1 MIINNKKLSI
11 EYIRVIAIIMTITI
25 HVSNIYIYAF
35 DTISDGYFL
44 TSVIYNSLS
53 RLCVPLFLMISG
65 ALVIN
70 KEYSRKKYFQKII
83 KFVLLLIFWS
93 LFYYIQKNGFSFENI
108 GDVLVNSFFNAEMTS
123 RHLWYMYAII
133 SVYIALPF
141 IQNMCKNLSKELEN
155 LFLIL
160 WIVLSG
166 ISVIVLPIARY
177 ITKSNVEIDYPV
189 PLINAAY
196 YLGYFVCGHIL
207 YKRFENTKF
216 TKRKNIICLAVYSVC
231 TFITAF
237 FTYFISIKA
246 DRFFDAMTWYKSIF
260 TILATIAIF
269 LLFVANKDF
278 FKSELILKI
287 SKYTFGVYLIHIFFF
302 NIMKNCLDITLLNP
316 IIAIPVT
323 TISLYVISVITCLVL
338 SKIPYVKK
346 LIS

>member
-1 MIINNKKLSI
+1 MNNKKLSI

-35 DTISDGYFL
+35 DKISDGYFL
-44 TSVIYNSLS
+44 SSTIYNSLS
-53 RLCVPLFLMISG
+53 RLCVPLFFMISG
-65 ALVIN
+65 ALLIN

-93 LFYYIQKNGFSFENI
+93 LFYYIQKNGLSFQNFSR
-108 GDVLVNSFFNAEMTS
+108 VLVNSFFDAEMTS

-133 SVYIALPF
+133 GIYVALPF
-141 IQNMCKNLSKELEN
+141 VQNMCKNLSKELEN

-166 ISVIVLPIARY
+166 ISVIVIPLARY
-177 ITKSNVEIDYPV
+177 ITKSNVKIDYPI
-189 PLINAAY
+189 PIINAAY
-196 YLGYFVCGHIL
+196 YLGYFICGHIL
-207 YKRFENTKF
+207 YKRFENVKLTKH
-216 TKRKNIICLAVYSVC
+216 KNILCLSVYGIC

-237 FTYFISIKA
+237 FTYYISVKT

-260 TILATIAIF
+260 TVIATIAIF
-269 LLFVANKDF
+269 LLIVANSDF
-278 FKSELILKI
+278 FKSEFILKI
-287 SKYTFGVYLIHIFFF
+287 SKHTFGVYLIHVFFF
-302 NIMKNCLDITLLNP
+302 HIMKKCFNITLINP
-316 IIAIPVT
+316 IIAIPVA
-323 TISLYVISVITCLVL
+323 TISLYVISLISCMLL

>member
-1 MIINNKKLSI
+1 MNNRKINI
-11 EYIRVIAIIMTITI
+11 EFIRVIAIIMTIMI

-35 DTISDGYFL
+35 DEISNGYFL
-44 TSVIYNSLS
+44 ISVIYNSLS
-53 RLCVPLFLMISG
+53 RLCVPLFFMISG
-65 ALVIN
+65 ALIIN

-123 RHLWYMYAII
+123 RHLWYMYALI

-141 IQNMCKNLSKELEN
+141 VQNMCKNLSKELEN

-166 ISVIVLPIARY
+166 ISVIVLPLARY
-177 ITKSNVEIDYPV
+177 ITKSNIGVDYPI
-189 PLINAAY
+189 PIINAAY

-207 YKRFENTKF
+207 YKRFENIKLD
-216 TKRKNIICLAVYSVC
+216 KQKNIICILVYSVC

-237 FTYFISIKA
+237 FTYFISTKA
-246 DRFFDAMTWYKSIF
+246 DRFFDAFTWYKSIF

-269 LLFVANKDF
+269 LLIVANKDF
-278 FKSELILKI
+278 FKSEFILKI
-287 SKYTFGVYLIHIFFF
+287 SQHTFGIYLTHIFFF
-302 NIMKNCLDITLLNP
+302 NIMKKCFDITLCNP
-316 IIAIPVT
+316 IIAVPIA
-323 TISLYVISVITCLVL
+323 TISLYIISLISCMLL

>member
-1 MIINNKKLSI
+1 MNNKKISI

-35 DTISDGYFL
+35 DEISDGYFL

-53 RLCVPLFLMISG
+53 RLCVPLFFMISG
-65 ALVIN
+65 ALIIN

-83 KFVLLLIFWS
+83 KFILLLIFWS

-108 GDVLVNSFFNAEMTS
+108 GTVLVNSFFNAEMTS

-166 ISVIVLPIARY
+166 ISVIAIPVARY
-177 ITKSNVEIDYPV
+177 ITKSNIEIDYPI

-196 YLGYFVCGHIL
+196 YLGYFICGHIL
-207 YKRFENTKF
+207 YKRFADVNFNKQ
-216 TKRKNIICLAVYSVC
+216 KNAICLLVYSVC

-260 TILATIAIF
+260 TVLATIAIF
-269 LLFVANKDF
+269 LLIIANKNF
-278 FKSELILKI
+278 FKSEFILKI
-287 SKYTFGVYLIHIFFF
+287 SRHTFGIYLTHIFFF
-302 NIMKNCLDITLLNP
+302 NIMKKCFDITLFNP
-316 IIAIPVT
+316 IITIPVAT
-323 TISLYVISVITCLVL
+323 LSLYIISLIICMLL